1 MDNLSLYLIIYIVVS
16 QLALM
21 LVIAFDLDNL
31 FFSILMILLFP
42 IIGIYSLVDLV
53 INKIDRKLNP
63 PEPFDEDKFIE
74 RFNRV
79 MNEDFGDDDKDEQT
93 KDKEL

>member
-16 QLALM
+16 QFI
-21 LVIAFDLDNL
+21 V
-31 FFSILMILLFP
+31 SILLLLDANDLFTGIIISILFP
-42 IIGIYSLVDLV
+42 ILGVFIITNV
-53 INKIDRKLNP
+53 IIQSINRKLNP